1 MELFITDNLKAYND
15 STCNYKILYGGSVV
29 VQWNLTS
36 SIDEFNLG
44 LSGIEY
50 KAADAMHHE
59 LSECITILDKYSLTH
74 NKYLATRGTKS
85 DIHFSLLYNSYWQL
99 VIKKQVLRIVIEK
112 LLALISQPVKQIN
125 LLLDESFSLAA
136 VDFEK
141 YFASQELNFNFSKN
155 PVSLKKQLLASV
167 KNLGYTGFYTWKK
180 ITGYNIRNE
189 VGKKQVLLVIYDVP
203 SLHVVLEKFYT
214 LVNSQESI
222 HLTILALTSGIS
234 QQKAIDAFKYSGKSI
249 SVIDYTQFRKGN
261 FINHTD
267 LYHALESLNEAYSIV
282 RKQQLIENLETHY
295 SWLGNAF
302 EQLKPDVCF
311 TLGVLE
317 ISRAISDVARFYK
330 VPSINVDYG
339 LFTDDS
345 LFMASNIKFDIRACI
360 SKMNADIWKRH
371 KDPSTQ
377 HQVIGFCK
385 LDSYTTYTQTKVDL
399 LSKYGFNATATSI
412 FFASSWASSNK
423 SYNLEKQK
431 IVKELALLC
440 SKNNWNLIIKKH
452 PAEVDDLVKQVIE
465 ELKFNNQKVF
475 EHAELPLND
484 AIFMSDVCTTQSSSM
499 VADTLYFEKPFCFLA
514 GSDVKAVTDLYSE
527 FKKDGSIETF
537 ASMQDFE
544 TFVTN
549 ITNEVY
555 RKTWQDKILALKEKY
570 LFKTDGKA
578 SERLLHLLA
587 TTNASKG

>member
-15 STCNYKILYGGSVV
+15 STCKCKILYGGSVV
-29 VQWNLTS
+29 VQWNLSS

-50 KAADAMHHE
+50 NAADAMHQE
-59 LSECITILDKYSLTH
+59 LSECIANLNKYSFIH
-74 NKYLATRGTKS
+74 NKFLATRGTKS

-99 VIKKQVLRIVIEK
+99 VIKKHVLRIVLQK
-112 LLALISQPVKQIN
+112 LLVVIASPIKQIKFQ
-125 LLLDESFSLAA
+125 LDESFSLIA
-136 VDFEK
+136 VDFNT
-141 YFASQELNFNFSKN
+141 YYTSQELNFSFSKN
-155 PVSLKKQLLASV
+155 HVSWKKQLLASI
-167 KNLGYTGFYTWKK
+167 KNLGYTGFYSWKK
-180 ITGYNIRNE
+180 ITGYNIRHA

-203 SLHVVLEKFYT
+203 SLHLVLEKFYT
-214 LVNSQESI
+214 LVNSQELL

-249 SVIDYTQFRKGN
+249 SVIDYVQFRKGN
-261 FINHTD
+261 FIKHTD
-267 LYHALESLNEAYSIV
+267 LYQALESFHSAYSIIGQ
-282 RKQQLIENLETHY
+282 QQLIENLETHY

-317 ISRAISDVARFYK
+317 ISRAISDVARYYK

-385 LDSYTTYTQTKVDL
+385 LDSYTTYTQTQADL
-399 LSKYGFNATATSI
+399 LAKYGFNATATSI
-412 FFASSWASSNK
+412 FFASSWASANK

-431 IVKELALLC
+431 IVRELSLLC
-440 SKNNWNLIIKKH
+440 STNNWNLIIKKH

-465 ELKFNNQKVF
+465 ELKFKNQKVF

-499 VADTLYFEKPFCFLA
+499 VADTLYFEKPFCFLS
-514 GSDVKAVTDLYSE
+514 GSDEKAVTDLYSE

-544 TFVTN
+544 TFVAN
-549 ITNEVY
+549 ITTEVY
-555 RKTWQDKILALKEKY
+555 RKTWQDKIHALKEKY

>member
-1 MELFITDNLKAYND
+1 MELFITDNLKAFND
-15 STCNYKILYGGSVV
+15 STCKCKILYGGSMV
-29 VQWNLTS
+29 VQWNLSS

-50 KAADAMHHE
+50 KAADAMHQE
-59 LSECITILDKYSLTH
+59 LSECIANLDKYTLTH

-99 VIKKQVLRIVIEK
+99 VIKKHVLRIVLEK
-112 LLALISQPVKQIN
+112 LLIIASPIKQIN
-125 LLLDESFSLAA
+125 FQLDESYSLIA
-136 VDFEK
+136 VDFNT
-141 YFASQELNFNFSKN
+141 YYPSQELNFNFSKN
-155 PVSLKKQLLASV
+155 PVSWKKQLLVSV
-167 KNLGYTGFYTWKK
+167 KNLGYTGYYTWKK
-180 ITGYNIRNE
+180 ITGYNLRNE
-189 VGKKQVLLVIYDVP
+189 AGKKQVLLVIYDVP

-214 LVNSQESI
+214 LINSQESL

-234 QQKAIDAFKYSGKSI
+234 LQKAIDAFKYSGKSI
-249 SVIDYTQFRKGN
+249 SVIDYVQFRKGN

-267 LYHALESLNEAYSIV
+267 LYQALESLNVAYSII

-317 ISRAISDVARFYK
+317 ITRAISDVARYYK

-371 KDPSTQ
+371 KDPSSQ

-385 LDSYTTYTQTKVDL
+385 LDSYTTYTQTQADL
-399 LSKYGFNATATSI
+399 LAKYGFNATATSI
-412 FFASSWASSNK
+412 FFASSWASANK

-440 SKNNWNLIIKKH
+440 SKNISNLIIKKH
-452 PAEVDDLVKQVIE
+452 PAQLEDLVKQVIE
-465 ELKFNNQKVF
+465 ELKFKNQKVF
-475 EHAELPLND
+475 EHVEMPLND

-499 VADTLYFEKPFCFLA
+499 VADTLYFEKPFCFLS
-514 GSDVKAVTDLYSE
+514 GSDEKAVTDLYSE

-537 ASMQDFE
+537 ASMKDFE
-544 TFVTN
+544 TFVAN
-549 ITNEVY
+549 ITTEVY
-555 RKTWQDKILALKEKY
+555 RKTWQNKILALKEKY

-578 SERLLHLLA
+578 SERLRHLLA
-587 TTNASKG
+587 TTNVSKG